1 FDLLAQTVQ
10 ECETAGDRQHLV
22 GLGKQAL
29 EVCLSVAERLT
40 QERDNVSSSTQTA
53 QTSCYPKRA
62 RRCAMDSLRLWA
74 RDGEA
79 VRQAIELGEIAH
91 IETASEELTDEFLLF
106 AIESGLLQTWA
117 EAFPDPR
124 QEPEIGMGVILP
136 AHMAARF
143 AGLYSMRKAG
153 YVLRS
158 ARVLGALGYSTE
170 VIEPAQGLSLRGTSD
185 DKLFSGDVVRTLL
198 VQMEQQAD
206 LSQAAC
212 PLLPPQE
219 PSVAVKVRERASRR
233 AVKQAVDAAD
243 AEARAQWVAARLV
256 DWYNQHVGVSMVQY
270 ARLGRGR
277 RIHILDTTHVEVAL
291 ETGTYECSGVVKNDD
306 GTSSR
311 GYKLATL
318 RTLLDSAGLL
328 THVALSAIQVHD
340 MALCR
345 PVLEEALVLRSGDLL
360 LEDRGFLDGATL
372 SELKR
377 TRQVDVIIPLKA
389 NMLAT
394 QEAIALAE
402 LADQWDAHPSRAEQ
416 RIAWVRGVE
425 HMWPECHVPLNAC
438 VIRFWHKK
446 KKRLDH
452 LVLVTTDLELSAT
465 WMVRHYEE
473 RPEIE
478 QDYEQMKSGGWQL
491 HKLSSTR
498 YSEIVFYVLT
508 VVLSYSLYHLFAN
521 TQAGR
526 RFADQTRQ
534 ALAFEQLRTQR
545 RPIIVYAGRHFE
557 IFETLSF
564 VQMVLQLAPPVQEK
578 LRVWLAEHLKQV
590 QKRE

>member
-1 FDLLAQTVQ
+1 
-10 ECETAGDRQHLV
+10 
-22 GLGKQAL
+22 
-29 EVCLSVAERLT
+29 
-40 QERDNVSSSTQTA
+40 
-53 QTSCYPKRA
+53 
-62 RRCAMDSLRLWA
+62 MDSIKLWA
-74 RDGEA
+74 RNGTA

-106 AIESGLLQTWA
+106 AIDSGLLKSWA
-117 EAFPDPR
+117 GSFPDPR
-124 QEPEIGMGVILP
+124 SEPEIAMEVILP
-136 AHMAARF
+136 AHLAARF

-158 ARVLGALGYSTE
+158 ARVLGALGYSVE
-170 VIEPAQGLSLRGTSD
+170 VIAPAHGVSLRGTSD
-185 DKLFSGDVVRTLL
+185 DKLFSGDVVRKLL

-206 LSQAAC
+206 VCQ
-212 PLLPPQE
+212 PTPLPPLE
-219 PSVAVKVRERASRR
+219 PRVAVKVRQRASRR
-233 AVKQAVDAAD
+233 AVKQAVDEAE
-243 AEARAQWVAARLV
+243 AEARAYQVAAQLV
-256 DWYNQHVGVSMVQY
+256 AWYNQQVGVSLLQY

-277 RIHILDTTHVEVAL
+277 RIHILDTTPVEVPLA
-291 ETGTYECSGVVKNDD
+291 TGTYECSGVVKNDD
-306 GTSSR
+306 GTYAR

-328 THVALSAIQVHD
+328 TQVALSAIQVHD
-340 MALCR
+340 MAACR
-345 PVLEEALVLRSGDLL
+345 PLLTQAPVLRAGDLL
-360 LEDRGFLDGATL
+360 LEDRGFLDGVTL

-377 TRQVDVIIPLKA
+377 TRKVDVIIPLKA

-394 QEAIALAE
+394 QEAIQLA
-402 LADQWDAHPSRAEQ
+402 AMANRWDAHPSRAEQ

-425 HMWPECHVPLNAC
+425 HMWPECQVPLNAC
-438 VIRFWHKK
+438 VIRFWNKK
-446 KKRLDH
+446 KQRTDH
-452 LVLVTTDLELSAT
+452 IVLVTTDQELNAAWS
-465 WMVRHYEE
+465 VRHYEE

-478 QDYEQMKSGGWQL
+478 QDYEQLKSGGWQL
-491 HKLSSTR
+491 KKLSSTR

-521 TQAGR
+521 TQAGT

-545 RPIIVYAGRHFE
+545 THIIVYAGGYFA

-564 VQMVLQLAPPVQEK
+564 VRIVLQLSPPAQEQ
-578 LRVWLAEHLKQV
+578 LRTWLVEHFNQM